1 MKVGKRPGRRPYL
14 AAEID
19 LPLPP
24 PTNAAALERRH
35 WLDAAAMAFNAA
47 GMFPLPG
54 VIGVRVIAGIPIEP
68 RDLTEI
74 ANTLIALLTDCGVID
89 DPEVI
94 VDTLARWD
102 RTIKSGRV
110 WLVVRQTKP
119 PRERIGAE
127 TRRRASERSRRHAAV
142 GVSA

>member
-1 MKVGKRPGRRPYL
+1 
-14 AAEID
+14 
-19 LPLPP
+19 
-24 PTNAAALERRH
+24 
-35 WLDAAAMAFNAA
+35 MAFKAA
-47 GMFPLPG
+47 GMFALPG
-54 VIGVRVIAGIPIEP
+54 VIGVRVVAGIPIEP

-74 ANTLIALLTDCGVID
+74 TNTLIALLIDRGVID

-110 WLVVRQTKP
+110 RLVVRQTKP

-127 TRRRASERSRRHAAV
+127 TRRRASERHRRHAAAGASV
-142 GVSA
+142 